1 MDVAAQ
7 AGQENTV
14 TLSARGLTKI
24 YQSGEVEIAALDGI
38 DLDLYAGE
46 MVVLLGASGSGKS
59 TLLNILGGL
68 DAPTRGEVFFHDQ
81 NITATSERA
90 LTRYRRDYVGFVFQF
105 YNLISSL
112 TARENVALVTD
123 IAQDALDPVT
133 DHPHRPQRAPP
144 RCSRPQLVSA
154 VASANIS
161 ALDIKLLRDIWHL
174 KAQVLSIALVI
185 GSGVALLVM
194 ALSTY
199 EALRAT
205 TDAYYDRYR
214 FADVFATVKRAP
226 RHIESRL
233 RSVTGVQTIALRISQ
248 PAILDVDGFEE
259 PLMGRLTS
267 VPEGRQPKLNRLV
280 LSSGRLVAPDHPD
293 EVVIN
298 VEFATAHGL
307 SAGDPLGAI
316 INGKKRYGILWMGEQ
331 ALEAAYD
338 YDGAFNDLSLTVLR
352 GTDTRQTI
360 AELDTLLAPYGGV
373 GAIDRKD
380 HVSDWFVQNELAQN
394 QASARVLPTIFLL
407 VAAFLTN
414 TVLSRLIATERREIG
429 LMKAF
434 GYSNREVGWHY
445 AKFVIAVATIG
456 ILLGSALGAMLGQ
469 ISTDSY
475 ARNLNLPLL
484 IYRPSPMAFL
494 IGAMVS
500 IGVALAAT
508 FRAVNRAAK
517 LAPSVAMN
525 PPEPPS
531 YSRGSPIARSLL
543 AKLDE
548 PTRIIAR
555 QITRWPLRSLT
566 TAAGFAGA
574 IAMMI
579 LSLYF
584 TDAIDEILRTHFNE
598 VQREDLALGFID
610 ARSSVV
616 IQDVLR
622 LPGVIKAE
630 PMRIVPADLVAGH
643 REHRGAVSGLLSDA
657 ALTRIYDLKRG
668 PLTVPD
674 HGVVLSA
681 RLAEKLGL
689 AVGDTVEI
697 RVLEGRR
704 PVDRLTVIDTYE
716 SHVGLQ
722 AYVNLHYLNALL
734 RDRPVTQYVNT
745 LVDETQQAPLLQA
758 LKNLPAV
765 STVAF
770 RSSALQNFNQT
781 IADTLM
787 IFVGFFSA
795 FSFALGFG
803 VTYNTQ
809 RIALS
814 ERGRE
819 LATMRVLGFSQREAL
834 YMLLGEVLL
843 LVAAAIPLGCLLGWA
858 LTAVFINAGGFQTEL
873 MRLPL
878 FIEPATFGTAIVV
891 LLAASLAS
899 GLAMRRLV
907 YQLDLIAVLKTRE

>member
-1 MDVAAQ
+1 M
-7 AGQENTV
+7 
-14 TLSARGLTKI
+14 
-24 YQSGEVEIAALDGI
+24 
-38 DLDLYAGE
+38 
-46 MVVLLGASGSGKS
+46 S
-59 TLLNILGGL
+59 T
-68 DAPTRGEVFFHDQ
+68 
-81 NITATSERA
+81 
-90 LTRYRRDYVGFVFQF
+90 
-105 YNLISSL
+105 
-112 TARENVALVTD
+112 
-123 IAQDALDPVT
+123 
-133 DHPHRPQRAPP
+133 
-144 RCSRPQLVSA
+144 
-154 VASANIS
+154 VASRNIS

-233 RSVTGVQTIALRISQ
+233 RSVPGVQSIALRISQ
-248 PAILDVDGFEE
+248 SAILDVDGFEE

-280 LSSGRLVAPDHPD
+280 LKSGRLVAPDHPD

-307 SAGDPLGAI
+307 SAGDSLGAI
-316 INGKKRYGILWMGEQ
+316 INGKKRQLRIVGTAQSPEFIYVLSPFALMPDKKRYGILWMGEQ

-414 TVLSRLIATERREIG
+414 TVLSRLIATERSEIG

-500 IGVALAAT
+500 VGVALAAT
-508 FRAVNRAAK
+508 FRAVSRAAK

-531 YSRGSPIARSLL
+531 YSRGSRITRSLL
-543 AKLDE
+543 ATLDE

-584 TDAIDEILRTHFNE
+584 TDAIDEILRTHFSE
-598 VQREDLALGFID
+598 VQREDMALGFTE

-643 REHRGAVSGLLSDA
+643 REHRGAISGLLSNA
-657 ALTRIYDLKRG
+657 SLTRIYDLKRG
-668 PLTVPD
+668 PLPVPER
-674 HGVVLSA
+674 GVVLSA
-681 RLAEKLGL
+681 RLAKKLGL
-689 AVGDTVEI
+689 AVGDAVEI

-704 PVDRLTVIDTYE
+704 PVDRLTVVDTYE

-722 AYVNLHYLNALL
+722 AYVNLRYLNALL
-734 RDRPVTQYVNT
+734 RERPVTQYVNT
-745 LVDETQQAPLLQA
+745 LIDQTQQAPLLQT
-758 LKNLPAV
+758 LKSLPAI
-765 STVAF
+765 STIAF
-770 RSSALQNFNQT
+770 RASALQNFNQT
-781 IADTLM
+781 IGDTLM

-834 YMLLGEVLL
+834 YMLLGEALL
-843 LVAAAIPLGCLLGWA
+843 LVSAAIPLGCLLGWA